1 MTNPDS
7 AMAAAREID
16 KKVLRYETS
25 EIEADPVTW
34 LAAIIRKHQ
43 EREIGELVECLRRL
57 TAVLVYVSEV
67 DDNVQYF
74 NGRYCG
80 QLEQPLREA
89 ESLLSRY
96 QKV

>member
-1 MTNPDS
+1 MTQPDS

-43 EREIGELVECLRRL
+43 AQEIGELVECLRDLLGYADGSTFGGFGKMNAR
-57 TAVLVYVSEV
+57 
-67 DDNVQYF
+67 VQ
-74 NGRYCG
+74 
-80 QLEQPLREA
+80 A
-89 ESLLSRY
+89 ILSRY